1 MAVLILGD
9 VHANLAALEAVID
22 AAGEVDAIW
31 CLGDTVGYGPQP
43 NECVSTIRARS
54 SATLVGN
61 HDLGCLGA
69 ISLANFNREA
79 RIANEWNGE
88 QLTPEHRDYL
98 LGLEPIQR
106 IDDQVTLAHGS
117 PRDPVWEYLL
127 DTESA
132 AASLNHFHTQVC
144 FVGHTHQ
151 PAIYTADDREEE
163 QCGVSIPT
171 DRMVLQ
177 LKPDKR
183 YIINAGGVGQPR
195 DGDSRAAFALFDR
208 EAQTVTFRRVIYNIR
223 RTQALMLD
231 HGLPEILAARL
242 SFGL

>member
-9 VHANLAALEAVID
+9 VHANLAALDAVIE
-22 AAGEVDAIW
+22 AAGEFEAIW

-43 NECVSTIRARS
+43 NECVSLIRARA

-61 HDLGCLGA
+61 HDLGCLGTL
-69 ISLANFNREA
+69 SLANFNREA

-88 QLTPEHRDYL
+88 QLTPEHREFL

-106 IDDQVTLAHGS
+106 VDDQVTLAHGS

-132 AASLNHFHTQVC
+132 TTSLDHFDTQLC

-151 PAIYTADDREEE
+151 PAIYTADDGADS
-163 QCGVSIPT
+163 QCSVTIPT
-171 DRMVLQ
+171 DQMVLK

-223 RTQALMLD
+223 RTQTLMLD